1 MWLSPFCSLL
11 FLVASLAVTVSGHAP
26 SWSRRHQ
33 EVAKRARAD
42 VDLHKRQTFTNA
54 RFTFYDVGLGACGQ
68 TNVPSDFIVALNV
81 EQYGSGYPGPYC
93 FQTITIS
100 YGGQTAQATIMDECM
115 GCPWGGLDFS
125 TGLFDYFAS
134 ASEGVLYGTW
144 WFNDGSGGGSG
155 NTPTTSSTPQ
165 WTPTS
170 TTPAWTPTTSSTPQY
185 TPPTTTDVPTT
196 TWSPPASSTTS
207 STPPPTTTSTVLTTS
222 VTTDATS
229 TTPTSV
235 NSVASGL
242 AIPTAAATSAT
253 GSSGAIAELNNALIE
268 IGVLLSA
275 SKDST

>member
-1 MWLSPFCSLL
+1 MRHLGAGVIRKLLSALVLMSISTSGRHSLTL
-11 FLVASLAVTVSGHAP
+11 VSLSMMLAWALVA
-26 SWSRRHQ
+26 
-33 EVAKRARAD
+33 K
-42 VDLHKRQTFTNA
+42 QTYRVISSSHSTSNSTA
-54 RFTFYDVGLGACGQ
+54 G
-68 TNVPSDFIVALNV
+68 
-81 EQYGSGYPGPYC
+81 GYPGPYC

-134 ASEGVLYGTW
+134 ASEGVLYAHRLPR
-144 WFNDGSGGGSG
+144 SGLL
-155 NTPTTSSTPQ
+155 PVLPQ
-165 WTPTS
+165 RGLLR
-170 TTPAWTPTTSSTPQY
+170 TSSTPQY

-207 STPPPTTTSTVLTTS
+207 STPPPTTTSTVPTTS